1 VTDETSRSDA
11 VAEQEASAKSEARA
25 SEAAA
30 IRRRWITLGEV
41 LAVVA
46 AVISGLTLWNS
57 WSERADNEAAKSAEA
72 SRSSLRAARLVLTA
86 TAANDRKLVLRPSS
100 PDQSIQSQSVTF
112 PSSLGVTPA
121 QTTGEPRL
129 EAAWFADALEKS
141 RNEAGLPDDSHG
153 DERMPVA
160 ITTRYLVEGEP
171 HEDFTIYDVG
181 YSVAGRL
188 LSGHTV
194 TLRGLSLVSRVKNDD
209 AQKLLDARWA
219 KLRPRSKRS
228 PS

>member
-1 VTDETSRSDA
+1 MTDETSRSDA
-11 VAEQEASAKSEARA
+11 VAGQGPSAETEARA

-86 TAANDRKLVLRPSS
+86 TATNDRKLVLKPSS
-100 PDQSIQSQSVTF
+100 PDQSIQSQSVAF
-112 PSSLGVTPA
+112 PSSLGVTPT

-129 EAAWFADALEKS
+129 KAA
-141 RNEAGLPDDSHG
+141 
-153 DERMPVA
+153 
-160 ITTRYLVEGEP
+160 
-171 HEDFTIYDVG
+171 
-181 YSVAGRL
+181 
-188 LSGHTV
+188 
-194 TLRGLSLVSRVKNDD
+194 
-209 AQKLLDARWA
+209 
-219 KLRPRSKRS
+219 
-228 PS
+228 